1 MGRRFGAGMR
11 NLALSLLLLI
21 ATVFAPAPSAQTQDE
36 SWPVHVS
43 LVAAYQ
49 FEYPPES
56 VIETSSDAALR
67 YPVVYVNFPSPDGA
81 GYQGASVMVFENS
94 ANSDARAFALERDPA
109 LTSNARSERG
119 RLTLER
125 DIAVGDGD
133 ARSTLVPGNGVI
145 YRINLFGGGVGGEV
159 EPTPRSQAF
168 YARLVR
174 SFKVLDQP
182 LRPAAVRAQ
191 ARAAPASAAAAD
203 VFGWPLRDANGVSYG
218 VPVGIVLDRTR
229 LEWLDYG
236 IRNLDQWRLKCYGV
250 DWSRMIHTGEDWY
263 RLDFLTRNTAGTP
276 VHAVADGVVVRHNPG
291 ISYPGN
297 VVVVQHTLPEGGL
310 IYSMYGHVNN
320 VSVVVGDAVVRGQQ
334 IATVLNQSYVGR
346 TPGRHPSWD
355 SHLHFEMRKMMD
367 AGNIYV
373 PGTNAYGY
381 NYPGCTWLYPGRGYT
396 YRVHPNN
403 YPYPDN
409 GYVDPSDFIAARLA
423 PGERPPLAE
432 DARVL
437 AVRATGVQTDTLT
450 NTLTLPMVVR
460 APEIVCTELVGNPGF
475 ETNGEWAGIANTSGA
490 IYNEAVY
497 STGRARSGLRAG
509 LVGSL
514 RVNGYWN
521 EIVQTVQV
529 PPGTVSA
536 TLTLWRNLATG
547 ETSTTAAYDVFRIGV
562 ETDKGIEIIT
572 PRRVDNTSAGRNT
585 WVRETLPIS
594 NIGAF
599 AGQLLWVTVKG
610 NTDGNRPSGL
620 YVDDVGLEAC
630 GAG

>member
-1 MGRRFGAGMR
+1 MR
-11 NLALSLLLLI
+11 ATTNLALICVLL
-21 ATVFAPAPSAQTQDE
+21 ATTVGARAQSDA
-36 SWPVHVS
+36 WPVHVS

-56 VIETSSDAALR
+56 VIETSSDASLR

-81 GYQGASVMVFENS
+81 GYQGASVMVLENA
-94 ANSDARAFALERDPA
+94 ANSDVRAFALERGAP
-109 LTSNARSERG
+109 LGEARVERG

-125 DIAVGDGD
+125 DLAVGDGD
-133 ARSTLVPGNGVI
+133 ARTTLVPGDGVI
-145 YRINLFGGGVGGEV
+145 YRINLFGGGVGGEQ
-159 EPTPRSQAF
+159 EPTPRSQDF

-182 LRPAAVRAQ
+182 LRPAAARSAQ
-191 ARAAPASAAAAD
+191 ARAAPERAAAAD
-203 VFGWPLRDANGVSYG
+203 VFGWPLRDANGVNYG
-218 VPVGIVLDRTR
+218 VPSGIVLDRTR

-263 RLDFLTRNTAGTP
+263 RLDFLTRNTAGAP
-276 VHAVADGVVVRHNPG
+276 VYAVADGVVVRHNPG

-297 VVVVQHTLPEGGL
+297 VVVIRHTLPEGRP

-320 VSVVVGDAVVRGQQ
+320 VSVVVGDAVARGQQ

-355 SHLHFEMRKMMD
+355 SHLHFEMRWMMD
-367 AGNIYV
+367 AGNIYT

-381 NYPGCTWLYPGRGYT
+381 NYPNCTWLYPGRGYT

-423 PGERPPLAE
+423 PGERPPQTE
-432 DARVL
+432 SPRVL
-437 AVRATGVQTDTLT
+437 AVIATGAQTETLT
-450 NTLTLPMVVR
+450 NTLALPMLQR
-460 APEIVCTELVGNPGF
+460 APEIVCANIAANPGF
-475 ETNGEWAGIANTSGA
+475 ETAGEWVGIANTSGA

-497 STGRARSGLRAG
+497 SNGRARSGQRAG

-521 EIVQTVQV
+521 EIVQTVNV
-529 PPGTVSA
+529 PAGAVSA

-562 ETDKGIEIIT
+562 ETDRGIEIVT
-572 PRRVDNTSAGRNT
+572 PRRVDNTSAGRNV
-585 WVRETLPIS
+585 WVREALPVD
-594 NIGAF
+594 NIAAF
-599 AGQLLWVTVKG
+599 AGQSLWITIKG
-610 NTDGNRPSGL
+610 NTDGNQPSGM
-620 YVDDVGLEAC
+620 YVDDVEFEVC
-630 GAG
+630 GSGGS